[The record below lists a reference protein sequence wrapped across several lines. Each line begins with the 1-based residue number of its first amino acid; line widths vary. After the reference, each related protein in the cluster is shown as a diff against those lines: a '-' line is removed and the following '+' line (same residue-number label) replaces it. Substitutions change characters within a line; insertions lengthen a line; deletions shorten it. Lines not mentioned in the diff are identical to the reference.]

1 MFFVSGAAGLIYEI
15 VWTRMLSYVFGTST
29 YALSAVVVA
38 YMGGLALGAV
48 LAGRVSDRLRSPLL
62 AYAAIEVAIGAL
74 GGLLILILP
83 HLSLVDR
90 ANFAL
95 FGQNFALLTAGR
107 FIAAIG
113 VLLIPTFLM
122 GATLP
127 LLSRAIVRSEAHLGG
142 RVATLYGINTGGA
155 VLGAFCA
162 GFFLIKEFGLYGSE
176 YVAVALNL
184 VAACL
189 GFVFWAMVRNQESA
203 DIEAKSAPVGEEIT
217 RGSSARLV
225 HMVWAAAFLSGF
237 VSLGCQILWSRSLVF
252 TYAYLSSTTYC
263 FSALLGVF
271 LCGIA
276 LGSVLIAPLADR
288 HGDPLKLYGLLLSLL
303 GISLL
308 VSLLTIYGGAG
319 GNILGDPLSRETYEL
334 DFALAFANVILQ
346 TVFAIGIPTLLMG
359 MSLPL
364 AIKSAASVSQVGR
377 DVGVVYALNTLG
389 AILGVI
395 ATSFVLIP
403 SVGLTFT
410 FELFALIDV
419 TIGVI
424 VLLSRPAARRYA
436 MAAIG
441 ATFAL
446 SLFTMLSVPL
456 RGDLRAPIAKNL
468 EQIYYREGPVATI
481 AVYETQ
487 SSARYVFVDQAS
499 VAGTSQ
505 TMLTDQKS
513 LAHIPMCIV
522 RAAKAALTVGFGS
535 GGSSY
540 SYLRH
545 SSLEKVHCVEIAP
558 EIVAAA
564 SYLGASNHRFLEHPD
579 PRYRIIFD
587 DARAYL
593 QYTDETYDIIATDCT
608 DLRYKSNANLY
619 DLEFFMHSRARLNP
633 GGVVVVWMPLGGLS
647 EDLFLMTLR
656 TFYRAFPE
664 MAVFY
669 MNNEATH
676 YVLLVGWRDEMEI
689 DFELFQQRLTEPNVL
704 ADLAEIHLENPYK
717 LLSTFVTAGPQLASL
732 LGEGDL
738 NTEEHPLLEFR
749 GPLEG
754 WDSQAMLKN
763 LDLLMRHRA
772 NPMDW
777 VRQGSI
783 TEEERARFAAYQ
795 RAMPLILQGHFESK
809 RRRYIEASKWYTRA
823 LALTPDDRSLQA
835 LLNFPKLRHR
845 GRQGDV
851 QALTELAQCMLVQ
864 GRREAARQAIED
876 ALQALSASTEM
887 SQVRKAAWSKEL
899 RTWQARLEANSTVE

>member
-62 AYAAIEVAIGAL
+62 AYAAIEVAIGVL

-113 VLLIPTFLM
+113 VLLVPTFLM

-127 LLSRAIVRSEAHLGG
+127 LLSRAIVRSESHLGG

-189 GFVFWAMVRNQESA
+189 GLVFWVVVRNQESA
-203 DIEAKSAPVGEEIT
+203 DIETKSAPVGEEISH
-217 RGSSARLV
+217 SSARLV
-225 HMVWAAAFLSGF
+225 HMVWVAAFLSGF
-237 VSLGCQILWSRSLVF
+237 ASLGCQILWSRSLAF

-308 VSLLTIYGGAG
+308 ASLLTIYGGAG

-334 DFALAFANVILQ
+334 DFTLAFANVVLQ
-346 TVFAIGIPTLLMG
+346 TAFAIGIPTLLMG

-395 ATSFVLIP
+395 ATSFLLIP
-403 SVGLTFT
+403 SIGLTLT

-436 MAAIG
+436 IAAIG

-446 SLFTMLSVPL
+446 SLFVMLSVPL
-456 RGDLRAPIAKNL
+456 GGNLRAPIAKNL
-468 EQIYYREGPVATI
+468 AQIYYREGPVATI
-481 AVYETQ
+481 AVYETP

-513 LAHIPMCIV
+513 LAHLPMCIV
-522 RAAKAALTVGFGS
+522 RDAKAALTVGFGS

-564 SYLGASNHRFLEHPD
+564 SYLDASNHRFLEHPD

-619 DLEFFMHSRARLNP
+619 DLEYFMHSRARLNP

-664 MAVFY
+664 TAVFY

-676 YVLLVGWRDEMEI
+676 FVLLVGWRDEMEI
-689 DFELFQQRLTEPNVL
+689 DFELFQERLTEPNVL
-704 ADLAEIHLENPYK
+704 ADLTEIHLENPYK

-777 VRQGSI
+777 VRQDSI
-783 TEEERARFAAYQ
+783 TEEEGVRLAAYQ

-809 RRRYIEASKWYTRA
+809 RRKYIEASKWYTRA

-835 LLNFPKLRHR
+835 LLDFPKLRHR

-851 QALTELAQCMLVQ
+851 QALTELAQCMIVQ
-864 GRREAARQAIED
+864 GRGGAARQAIED

-887 SQVRKAAWSKEL
+887 SQVRKAAWRKEL

>member
-62 AYAAIEVAIGAL
+62 AYAAIEVAIGVL

-189 GFVFWAMVRNQESA
+189 GLAFWVVVRNQESA
-203 DIEAKSAPVGEEIT
+203 DIKIKSAPVGEEISH
-217 RGSSARLV
+217 SSARLV
-225 HMVWAAAFLSGF
+225 HMVWVAAFLSGF
-237 VSLGCQILWSRSLVF
+237 ASLGCQILWSRSLAF

-276 LGSVLIAPLADR
+276 LGSVLIAPLTDR

-303 GISLL
+303 GMSLL
-308 VSLLTIYGGAG
+308 VSLLTIYDGAG

-334 DFALAFANVILQ
+334 DFALAFANVVLQ
-346 TVFAIGIPTLLMG
+346 TAFAIGIPTLLMG

-395 ATSFVLIP
+395 ATSFILIP
-403 SVGLTFT
+403 SIGLTLT

-436 MAAIG
+436 IAAIG
-441 ATFAL
+441 ATLAL
-446 SLFTMLSVPL
+446 SLFVMLSVPL
-456 RGDLRAPIAKNL
+456 GGNLRAPIAKNL
-468 EQIYYREGPVATI
+468 AQIYYREGPVATI
-481 AVYETQ
+481 AVYETP

-522 RAAKAALTVGFGS
+522 RDAKAALTVGFGS

-545 SSLEKVHCVEIAP
+545 NSLEKVHCVEIAP

-619 DLEFFMHSRARLNP
+619 DLEYFMHSRARLNP

-676 YVLLVGWRDEMEI
+676 FVLLVGWRDEMEI
-689 DFELFQQRLTEPNVL
+689 DFELFQERLTEPNVL
-704 ADLAEIHLENPYK
+704 ADLTEIHLENPYK
-717 LLSTFVTAGPQLASL
+717 LLSTFVTAGSQLASL

-763 LDLLMRHRA
+763 LDLLMRYRA

-777 VRQGSI
+777 VRQDSI
-783 TEEERARFAAYQ
+783 TEEERAHLATYQ

-835 LLNFPKLRHR
+835 LLDFPKLRHR

-864 GRREAARQAIED
+864 GRGEAARQAIED

-887 SQVRKAAWSKEL
+887 SQARKAAWSKEL
-899 RTWQARLEANSTVE
+899 RTWQAHLEENSTIE